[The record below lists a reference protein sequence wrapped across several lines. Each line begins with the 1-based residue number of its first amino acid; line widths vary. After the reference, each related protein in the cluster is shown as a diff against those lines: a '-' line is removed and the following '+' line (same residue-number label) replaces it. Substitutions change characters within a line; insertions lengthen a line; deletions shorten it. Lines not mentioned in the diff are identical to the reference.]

1 MKGTREL
8 KTADEIREEVSRL
21 IHDDSEAQ
29 ADQAKIIVPVPI
41 FAGPDSEDCNWI
53 MFTFR
58 GDAVGHQNAIR
69 AAVAD
74 VKRRWNLREQ

>member
-1 MKGTREL
+1 MSTLREL
-8 KTADEIREEVSRL
+8 STADEIREEVSRL
-21 IHDDSEAQ
+21 IHEEREIK

-41 FAGPDSEDCNWI
+41 LAGPDSDGCNWI

-69 AAVAD
+69 AAVVD
-74 VKRRWNLREQ
+74 VKRRWNLREE